1 MKKFVSLIIV
11 SCCLALLSP
20 VLAQQFSWANSFDL
34 PHANETA
41 ALTVHNNGSIFVQGV
56 FNAPIS
62 LPYTGNVYV
71 LKTSETGEPIWQEH
85 ITGSVNIGD
94 MAATP
99 DGVAITGQSNGP
111 FVYQGQTYGPEDYF
125 MFVMHINHEGL
136 LDWLHTDITKYGGH
150 TNIAVGDE
158 NEIAVR
164 TRGQYNLSDWI
175 LIFNADGNVIK
186 SKQIVPGLTLIVDM
200 AYQNGWVYLN
210 GGFHGTAPSVLVDT
224 IEIQRPGNNNVG
236 FVLALDT
243 ELTASWVATDTTYNN
258 RDGKVVVNDDA
269 VFAFIEV
276 QRSPFIFLNHLK
288 KFTLDGELLDE
299 VEVSLSSTS
308 GTKYPDMAISP
319 EYIAFYTSNA
329 FDFSSH
335 KLMLFDHDLNLVVEK
350 SVDGLSHL
358 YSGQIAAHNSDFYIA
373 HVFSGDL
380 DFSGEVSLTHS
391 AEGRLPYIA
400 KLITDE
406 TAVGLEAS
414 SENFATFHVFPNPAK
429 QFATIKLTETPLT
442 NISLSIKN
450 NSGQTIVNQLI
461 SDKETQIDLSLFPP
475 GIYHIMLK
483 SPVTGFSVQKL
494 VKH

>member
-1 MKKFVSLIIV
+1 MKTFLTLLLFCCTLTYLTSVS
-11 SCCLALLSP
+11 
-20 VLAQQFSWANSFDL
+20 AQQFGWANSFDL

-41 ALTVHNNGSIFVQGV
+41 ALTAHSNGSIFAMGV

-62 LPYTGNVYV
+62 LPYTGDAYL
-71 LKTSETGEPIWQEH
+71 LKTSTSGETIWQKT
-85 ITGSVNIGD
+85 ISGAIIAGD
-94 MAATP
+94 MAAVT
-99 DGVAITGQSNGP
+99 DGVVITGQSNGP
-111 FVYQGQTYGPEDYF
+111 FVYQGQTYGLEDYF
-125 MFVMHINHEGL
+125 MFVMQINHEGSL
-136 LDWLHTDITKYGGH
+136 IWLHTDITKYGGH
-150 TNIAVGDE
+150 TNISVDGQ

-164 TRGQYNLSDWI
+164 TRGQFNLSDWI
-175 LIFNADGNVIK
+175 IIFNSEGNIIK
-186 SKQIVPGLTLIVDM
+186 SKQIAAGITLIVDM

-224 IEIQRPGNNNVG
+224 IEIQRPGNKNVG

-258 RDGKVVVNDDA
+258 RDGKIVVNNEA

-299 VEVSLSSTS
+299 VEVPMFSTS

-335 KLMLFDHDLNLVVEK
+335 KLMLFDHSLNLVVEK
-350 SVDGLSHL
+350 TVDGLSHL
-358 YSGQIAAHNSDFYIA
+358 YSGQIAALNSDLYIS

-380 DFSGEVSLTHS
+380 DFSGDLALSHS
-391 AEGRLPYIA
+391 GEGRLPYIA
-400 KLITDE
+400 KFITDE
-406 TAVGLEAS
+406 TAVALEVF
-414 SENFATFHVFPNPAK
+414 SENSATFHVFPNPTK

-442 NISLSIKN
+442 NTSLSVKN
-450 NSGQTIVNQLI
+450 NSGQTIVNQSI
-461 SDKETQIDLSLFPP
+461 SDKETQIDLSPFPP

-483 SPVTGFSVQKL
+483 NPETGFSVQKL